1 MHEIRT
7 EQDVTGAAARSMRES
22 CGLSQKAFWSAVGL
36 TQSGGCRY
44 ERGNRLPK
52 PIRILLF
59 ITYVARLK
67 IDASSPAGADEL
79 CKLASM
85 QAAGLRP
92 NIARMGE
99 KLVEAKS
106 HINKAAGALAEIS

>member
-1 MHEIRT
+1 MHQIHT
-7 EQDVTGAAARSMRES
+7 ERDVTGEAAKALRERR
-22 CGLSQKAFWSAVGL
+22 GLSQKAFWSAVGL

-67 IDASSPAGADEL
+67 IDASTPAGADEL

>member
-7 EQDVTGAAARSMRES
+7 EQDVTGEAAKALRES

-52 PIRILLF
+52 PSCQHLIQEG
-59 ITYVARLK
+59 K
-67 IDASSPAGADEL
+67 NPAEQ
-79 CKLASM
+79 KER
-85 QAAGLRP
+85 Q
-92 NIARMGE
+92 
-99 KLVEAKS
+99 
-106 HINKAAGALAEIS
+106 NKAVIHDLERREAALLR

>member
-1 MHEIRT
+1 MHQIRT
-7 EQDVTGAAARSMRES
+7 EQDVTGEAAKALRES
-22 CGLSQKAFWSAVGL
+22 CGLSQKAFWSVVGL

-59 ITYVARLK
+59 ITYVAELK
-67 IDASSPAGADEL
+67 IDASTPTGADEL

-92 NIARMGE
+92 NVIRMGE